1 MFTGIIES
9 LGKIIDVKVDRGNI
23 DFTIESDIGKEL
35 KVDQSV
41 SHNGVCLTV
50 TDTNN
55 NHHTVTAV
63 KETLDKSSLKNFSV
77 NDLINL
83 ERAMKLGERLDG
95 HLVQGHVDGIAKCI
109 GVSVNDGSWI
119 YKFEFDI
126 SNEVLLIEK
135 GSICINGVS
144 LTVFDIAENTFKVTI
159 IPYTYEKQPGELMSD
174 LVSFHDTRDQLY
186 DFYEEK
192 WDMYPDEN
200 YVDWLFNDISRF
212 MNNDIPSMVGI
223 SDGNIEKMRRIYF
236 FSDKSDQY
244 IFQFVNYDMMIVF
257 SSETSINILIGCLT
271 PRERLQLLTFIH
283 SIIGAF

>member
-9 LGKIIDVKVDRGNI
+9 LGKITHVKVDRGNL

-50 TDTNN
+50 TEINN
-55 NHHTVTAV
+55 NTHTVTAV

-77 NDLINL
+77 NDLVNL

-95 HLVQGHVDGIAKCI
+95 HLVQGHVDGVAKCLGI
-109 GVSVNDGSWI
+109 SVNDGSWI

-126 SNEVLLIEK
+126 SNEMLLIEK

-159 IPYTYEKQPGELMSD
+159 IPYTYENT
-174 LVSFHDTRDQLY
+174 SFKTLK
-186 DFYEEK
+186 EG
-192 WDMYPDEN
+192 
-200 YVDWLFNDISRF
+200 DI
-212 MNNDIPSMVGI
+212 V
-223 SDGNIEKMRRIYF
+223 NIEF
-236 FSDKSDQY
+236 
-244 IFQFVNYDMMIVF
+244 DM
-257 SSETSINILIGCLT
+257 IGKYLAK
-271 PRERLQLLTFIH
+271 FNK
-283 SIIGAF
+283 